1 MAASI
6 LAFLETYLWIG
17 GGVAVA
23 FLTIGVSRV
32 DPPAKGA
39 FAFRPLLLP
48 GVVALWPLVLGRWA
62 ILEARRLRARK
73 DAS

>member
-17 GGVAVA
+17 GGVALA